1 MRTCKCGCGTVLEGL
16 RARWVSGHNLR
27 RLKRTP
33 AHRAA
38 IAAAQRRVWRTKRK
52 RLPIGSKQ
60 RDHDGY
66 VRVKVLPGKGRWA
79 LEHVL
84 VVEASLGRKLRAG
97 ECVHHVNGDRA
108 DNQPANLY
116 VCRDRAHHNE
126 VHRSQDRAFRQLL
139 AAGLVMFANGRYE
152 TVLRG

>member
-1 MRTCKCGCGTVLEGL
+1 MVLEGL

-27 RLKRTP
+27 MLKRTP

-38 IAAAQRRVWRTKRK
+38 IAAAQRHAWRTKRK

-84 VVEASLGRKLRAG
+84 VVERVLGRKLRPG

-108 DNQPANLY
+108 DNRPENLF

-126 VHRSQDRAFRQLL
+126 VHRSQDHAFRQLL
-139 AAGLVMFANGRYE
+139 AAGLVAFRDGSYE
-152 TVLRG
+152 AVL